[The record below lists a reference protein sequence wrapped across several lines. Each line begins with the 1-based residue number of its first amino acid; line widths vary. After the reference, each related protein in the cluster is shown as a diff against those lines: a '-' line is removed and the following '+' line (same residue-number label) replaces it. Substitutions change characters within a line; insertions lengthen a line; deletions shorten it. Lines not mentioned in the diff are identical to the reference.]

1 MIDINLNYLKSAGVA
16 ELENGFFRDDRTDS
30 FVCFFCGSKFEGG
43 VVYPV
48 GGTLLVARSAAAR
61 HVADAHGDVFD
72 LLLDLGKQHTGISD
86 VQKTVLKRIYDG
98 SSDGDIARE
107 LGGKSLSTVRN
118 HRYQLRKRQKEAKL
132 FLALMNLIDKK
143 GRNGGDFVDF
153 RSAITVQDER
163 VIVTTDEAEKIICK
177 YFGRGEELTLL
188 SFPRKQKTKLV
199 ILNRIAELFDRDRR
213 YTEKEVNRI
222 LASVYGD
229 YVTIRRYLI
238 DYGFLDRKRDGS
250 EYWLR

>member
-1 MIDINLNYLKSAGVA
+1 MIDINLNYLKYMGVGD
-16 ELENGFFRDDRTDS
+16 LENGFFRDDTSDAY
-30 FVCFFCGSKFEGG
+30 VCLFCGSRFEGG

-48 GGTLLVARSAAAR
+48 NGTLLVGRSAAAR

-72 LLLDLGKQHTGISD
+72 LLLDLGKRHTGISD

-132 FLALMNLIDKK
+132 FLALMSLLDKK
-143 GRNGGDFVDF
+143 GGNGGDFVDF

-163 VIVTTDEAEKIICK
+163 VIVTTDEAQKIINK
-177 YFGRGEELTLL
+177 YFDQGEGLRLL
-188 SFPRKQKTKLV
+188 GFPKKQKTKLV
-199 ILNRIAELFDRDRR
+199 ILNRIAELFDRGRL

-222 LASVYGD
+222 LSAVYGD

-238 DYGFLDRKRDGS
+238 DYGFLDRKQDGS